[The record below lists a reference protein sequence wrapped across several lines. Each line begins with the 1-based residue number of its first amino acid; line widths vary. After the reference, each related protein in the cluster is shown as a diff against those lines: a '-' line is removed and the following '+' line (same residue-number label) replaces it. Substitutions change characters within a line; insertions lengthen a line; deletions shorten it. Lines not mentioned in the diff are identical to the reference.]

1 MALRKQGLIIFE
13 LIHLPGKASPDLE
26 DKDNLQGTELACG
39 LFSSPLWMAEAG
51 ERDRLVSVSAF
62 EEELGTDAGC
72 GEKAEGMVG
81 RDREADSV
89 LGAQR
94 KITEEGRGL

>member
-1 MALRKQGLIIFE
+1 
-13 LIHLPGKASPDLE
+13 
-26 DKDNLQGTELACG
+26 
-39 LFSSPLWMAEAG
+39 MAEAG

-62 EEELGTDAGC
+62 EELGTDAGC